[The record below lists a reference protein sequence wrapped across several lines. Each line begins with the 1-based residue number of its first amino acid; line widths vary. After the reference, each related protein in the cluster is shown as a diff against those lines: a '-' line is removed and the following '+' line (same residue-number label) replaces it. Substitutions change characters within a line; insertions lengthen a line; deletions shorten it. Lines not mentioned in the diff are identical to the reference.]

1 VKISLRKLIAERKRR
16 LKKRIDK
23 THLPPTPAIQTPNIN
38 YELAERQQAIC
49 CGGLGAIMQLIKAVD
64 LRKHI
69 NSAIPI
75 FKRYTPYDEAD
86 HVLNIALN
94 LLSGGKCLDHLENR
108 RTDEAYLNAV
118 GAQRIPDPTTA
129 GDFCRRFEMM
139 TVMNLMQGINKA
151 RQTVWRQQPA
161 EFFDCAI
168 IEADGTMVETDGECK
183 EGIGINYKGQWGYH
197 PLIVTLANTHEVLYI
212 QNRSG
217 NRPSHEHSGFYFDL
231 AIGQCQEAGFKKI
244 RLRGDTDF
252 SVTAN
257 FDRWDDQ
264 SIEFVFGYDAKPNL
278 KDKAESLGNEQ
289 WKPLRR
295 RHGQPPKTGRRAKP
309 ENIKEQIVVANEYE
323 NKQLI
328 EEHIAEFDYQP
339 TDCDRSYRMIVVRK
353 KIETKR
359 GQQRL
364 FEEFV
369 YFFYVTNTPPTE
381 CSARQV
387 VFQANDRCNQENDIS
402 QLHDCGAL
410 AAPLN
415 NLLSNWAYMVIASLA
430 WTLKCWSGLMVCPE
444 GPAAQRQKQIED
456 KHRVVTMEFQTF
468 LQTIINIP
476 AQIIRTSRRL
486 IYRLL
491 SFRQSV
497 ETLLLIYD
505 NVSRP
510 LRC

>member
-1 VKISLRKLIAERKRR
+1 
-16 LKKRIDK
+16 
-23 THLPPTPAIQTPNIN
+23 
-38 YELAERQQAIC
+38 
-49 CGGLGAIMQLIKAVD
+49 
-64 LRKHI
+64 
-69 NSAIPI
+69 
-75 FKRYTPYDEAD
+75 
-86 HVLNIALN
+86 
-94 LLSGGKCLDHLENR
+94 
-108 RTDEAYLNAV
+108 
-118 GAQRIPDPTTA
+118 
-129 GDFCRRFEMM
+129 
-139 TVMNLMQGINKA
+139 
-151 RQTVWRQQPA
+151 
-161 EFFDCAI
+161 
-168 IEADGTMVETDGECK
+168 
-183 EGIGINYKGQWGYH
+183 
-197 PLIVTLANTHEVLYI
+197 LANTHEVLYI

-252 SVTAN
+252 SVTRN

-278 KDKAESLGNEQ
+278 KDIAESLENEQ

-295 RHGQPPKTGRRAKP
+295 RNGQPPKTGRRAKP